1 MNHVWGNRL
10 VPVQPLFTSGDF
22 IQKPKIFIVILCRA
36 RWSSFSTETRN
47 NLIDALFLGL
57 LCLQNKAEHNFMS
70 IYDKLR

>member
-36 RWSSFSTETRN
+36 SWSSFSTETRN
-47 NLIDALFLGL
+47 NLILDL
-57 LCLQNKAEHNFMS
+57 LCLQNRAEHNFIS
-70 IYDKLR
+70 IYDKLK